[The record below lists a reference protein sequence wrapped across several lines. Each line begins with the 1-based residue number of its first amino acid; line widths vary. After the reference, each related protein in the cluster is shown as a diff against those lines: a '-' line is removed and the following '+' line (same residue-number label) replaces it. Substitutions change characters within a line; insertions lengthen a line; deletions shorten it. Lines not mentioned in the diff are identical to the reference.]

1 MIKTVKFGKNEIL
14 LDNNIGW
21 TMIYRDQFGQDI
33 IPSIMPILA
42 GAVDVIG
49 GLVGNIGDNKEIGLD
64 NLSELAESGKLED
77 ALIKAASA
85 EFVDFIN
92 ITWALAK
99 NADDSIP
106 DPREWVKQFD
116 EFPIDVIGPEVFKLI
131 FKGMV
136 SSKNLKRMNAKI
148 KSVHPIKATTN
159 ESD

>member
-1 MIKTVKFGKNEIL
+1 MIKTVKFGKKEIT

-21 TMIYRDQFGQDI
+21 TMIYRDQFGTDI

-42 GAVDVIG
+42 GVVDVISG
-49 GLVGNIGDNKEIGLD
+49 IAENIGDNKEFGVETIAE
-64 NLSELAESGKLED
+64 LSDSGKLED

-85 EFVDFIN
+85 EFVDFIH

-106 DPREWVKQFD
+106 EPREWVKQFD
-116 EFPIDVIGPEVFKLI
+116 EFPIDVIGPEVFKLV

-136 SSKNLKRMNAKI
+136 SSKNLKRMNAVI
-148 KSVHPIKATTN
+148 RNVHPTKTN
-159 ESD
+159 ESI